1 LELIVNQDNSSVEQ
15 LSPRKYGAV
24 AVIRR
29 GEKWLVIRR
38 SANVRAPRKLC
49 FPGGTIE
56 LGEGENDAVVREM
69 REELGISI
77 APISCIWRCV
87 TPWNV
92 ALAFWT
98 VELPLE
104 VDLVPNALEVEEVM
118 WLDTSA
124 ALAHEDLLES
134 VKDFFEAYLRGEI
147 RLTIG

>member
-1 LELIVNQDNSSVEQ
+1 MEQ

-38 SANVRAPRKLC
+38 SASVRAPRKLC

-56 LGEGENDAVVREM
+56 TGEAEIDAVAREIQ
-69 REELGISI
+69 EELGISI
-77 APISCIWRCV
+77 SPISCIWRCV

-98 VELPLE
+98 VELPIDVELILNL
-104 VDLVPNALEVEEVM
+104 DEVEEVM
-118 WLDTSA
+118 WLDTAA

-134 VKDFFEAYLRGEI
+134 AKDFFEAYLRGEI
-147 RLTIG
+147 RLTID